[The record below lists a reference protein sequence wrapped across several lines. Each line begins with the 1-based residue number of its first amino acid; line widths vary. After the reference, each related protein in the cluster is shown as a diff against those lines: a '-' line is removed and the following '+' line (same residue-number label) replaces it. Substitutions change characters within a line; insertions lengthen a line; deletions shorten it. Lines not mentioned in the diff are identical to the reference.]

1 MSEKRL
7 KLAAQ
12 GLRKT
17 AISLQAAVVS
27 LLQAAEALTSET
39 DDSLV
44 DNNPLDINLQDL
56 LKGNIN
62 GALSKLFGDALNN
75 EGETLDKDQKAQQ
88 NDKQPANGVKR
99 STRKPRP
106 PRDPNAPTKPQNAFI
121 LFQKDVANSVKA
133 ENQGKPWSE
142 IVHLISTRW
151 KALPKDEKEVYEH
164 QYEAAKQRFEIEYKA
179 YMETKDQ
186 EVASPAADVN
196 GHEESNNTS
205 SSTTPN
211 STPTTPPSSDDDDET
226 NLPTKTRSSHSKSK
240 SNVLIKDELESSSKK
255 PKKRRSNDDD
265 DDESAHEVEE
275 NEKSTKRS
283 KKRTS
288 NDEEHRKIKKHSRD
302 EKSKEDFDVSEE
314 IKYEREDGV
323 GDEFESSSKTSK
335 NKKRNKKTK
344 KI

>member
-133 ENQGKPWSE
+133 ENQGKPC
-142 IVHLISTRW
+142 
-151 KALPKDEKEVYEH
+151 
-164 QYEAAKQRFEIEYKA
+164 
-179 YMETKDQ
+179 
-186 EVASPAADVN
+186 
-196 GHEESNNTS
+196 
-205 SSTTPN
+205 
-211 STPTTPPSSDDDDET
+211 
-226 NLPTKTRSSHSKSK
+226 
-240 SNVLIKDELESSSKK
+240 
-255 PKKRRSNDDD
+255 
-265 DDESAHEVEE
+265 AHEVEE

>member
-27 LLQAAEALTSET
+27 LLQAAEALTAET
-39 DDSLV
+39 DEGLV
-44 DNNPLDINLQDL
+44 DNNPLDVNLQEL

-62 GALSKLFGDALNN
+62 GALSKLFADALNN

-151 KALPKDEKEVYEH
+151 KALPRDEKEVYEH
-164 QYEAAKQRFEIEYKA
+164 QYEAAKQRFEVEYKA
-179 YMETKDQ
+179 YLETKDQ
-186 EVASPAADVN
+186 EAASSTADVN
-196 GHEESNNTS
+196 GHEESNNNSS

-211 STPTTPPSSDDDDET
+211 TTTSTPPSSDDDEA
-226 NLPTKTRSSHSKSK
+226 NLQTKTRSSHSKSK
-240 SNVLIKDELESSSKK
+240 SIVPIKDELEPSLKK
-255 PKKRRSNDDD
+255 
-265 DDESAHEVEE
+265 
-275 NEKSTKRS
+275 
-283 KKRTS
+283 TS
-288 NDEEHRKIKKHSRD
+288 NDEEHKKIKKHLRD
-302 EKSKEDFDVSEE
+302 EKSKDDFDVGEDVKS
-314 IKYEREDGV
+314 EREDGI
-323 GDEFESSSKTSK
+323 GEEFESSSKMK
-335 NKKRNKKTK
+335 HKKRSRKTK
-344 KI
+344 KY

>member
-142 IVHLISTRW
+142 IV
-151 KALPKDEKEVYEH
+151 YEH

-186 EVASPAADVN
+186 ETASPAADVN

-226 NLPTKTRSSHSKSK
+226 NLPTKTRS
-240 SNVLIKDELESSSKK
+240 
-255 PKKRRSNDDD
+255 
-265 DDESAHEVEE
+265 AHEVEE

-302 EKSKEDFDVSEE
+302 EKSKEDFDVGEE